1 MGLID
6 QLLTL
11 YRVDS
16 QVRGLRTRVD
26 NAERY
31 LKVQDR
37 QLEQIRNEQAEAQLH
52 IRQKEAS
59 ASNLET
65 EREGFT
71 ERIEKLRLE
80 LNTSTTSKQYTAV
93 QTEMSGLKEKAGELD
108 NEALELL
115 EQVETERERLAEID
129 EKASERSTIRDRAA
143 TELEE
148 RRVDV
153 GDRLSELEG
162 ERDVAASAIPDHA
175 LTIFNKVADDTEGET
190 LCEVREVS
198 RRHRE
203 YACGSCSMEL
213 PFDAVVR
220 LTNSDDDLVQCSG
233 CYRILYLAENL
244 KGELAK

>member
-11 YRVDS
+11 FRVDS

-31 LKVQDR
+31 LRFQDR
-37 QLEQIRNEQAEAQLH
+37 QLEQIRKEQAESQLQ

-65 EREGFT
+65 ERESFT

-93 QTEMSGLKEKAGELD
+93 QTEMSGLKDKAGELD
-108 NEALELL
+108 DEALELL
-115 EQVETERERLAEID
+115 EQVEAERARLAEID
-129 EKASERSTIRDRAA
+129 GKAAERETIRNRAA
-143 TELEE
+143 TDLEE

-153 GDRLSELEG
+153 GDRLNELET
-162 ERDVAASAIPDHA
+162 ERDQAAAGIPDHA
-175 LTIFNKVADDTEGET
+175 LDIFNKVAEDTEGET

-220 LTNSDDDLVQCSG
+220 LTNSDDDIVQCSG
-233 CYRILYLAENL
+233 CYRILYLAGNL